1 MKQKIHFLLIC
12 LLFPVCM
19 FAQLTHQ
26 HNAMHPGDEIVKQQ
40 VVYKNPG
47 KAGTDRFWDFSEL
60 SPVNTEYTVNYA
72 LPAIV
77 DDSLYIMGRDTLT
90 LEQFPLVGTEHYTMY
105 YFLHH
110 NDSLLQLGHEN
121 PNTQLQYTKPML
133 AMKYP
138 FNYGQ
143 VLVSDYESKGL
154 YSGTIDIHTRGTIR
168 VEADAFGKMLIP
180 DGDTLTVMRVK
191 TTQLITE
198 LNDRADSINTHTNRV
213 METFRWYSKGYRYPV
228 FESMRSVQL
237 GDSISQFNI
246 SFYFP
251 PQEHYYLE
259 NDPENLA
266 VLDSLWDVRERG
278 RNGNDDPNNVLLPT
292 LRVTTYPNP
301 VESELFVE
309 LDFMETTSS
318 FIILFY
324 TMQGEVVQSI
334 RRTGNYNG
342 IYKETIDCY
351 TLPSGHYLMKV
362 IVEDQIVTKKI
373 VKK

>member
-1 MKQKIHFLLIC
+1 MKQKIHFLFIC
-12 LLFPVCM
+12 LLFPVFG
-19 FAQLTHQ
+19 FAQLTRQ
-26 HNAMHPGDEIVKQQ
+26 HNAMRPGDEIVKQQ

-60 SPVNTEYTVNYA
+60 SPVNTEYTVNYT

-90 LEQFPLVGTEHYTMY
+90 LQQFPLVGTEHYTMY

-154 YSGTIDIHTRGTIR
+154 YSGTIDIHTRGTMR

-259 NDPENLA
+259 NDPENVA

-278 RNGNDDPNNVLLPT
+278 RNGNDEEDRYLFNYEI
-292 LRVTTYPNP
+292 YPNP
-301 VESELFVE
+301 VETELHVTYE
-309 LDFMETTSS
+309 KLDTPDSS
-318 FIILFY
+318 VSISIYNMAGQRIYQKYYPLQVAGFY
-324 TMQGEVVQSI
+324 T
-334 RRTGNYNG
+334 
-342 IYKETIDCY
+342 ETIDC
-351 TLPSGHYLMKV
+351 SGFPNGNYLLHLMVNQKV
-362 IVEDQIVTKKI
+362 INKKI
-373 VKK
+373 IK